1 MSPDETPKHYES
13 LKTRFPKVMKALEN
27 LGESLRSEGPLDTK
41 TAHLIQLAAAAAIQS
56 EGSVHSHTR
65 RVVEAGATRD
75 EIQHALLLL
84 VSTIGFPKVAAAVSW
99 ADDIFKQD

>member
-1 MSPDETPKHYES
+1 MSQDETPKHYES
-13 LKTRFPKVMKALEN
+13 LKTRFPNVMKALEN